1 MVVDVVSVIAIK
13 GGCENNT
20 KRELYSGRL
29 LVLIDS
35 TSSLSLLNGSLT

>member
-1 MVVDVVSVIAIK
+1 VVVDIVGAVAAK
-13 GGCENNT
+13 GGCKNNA

-35 TSSLSLLNGSLT
+35 TLLLLLLNGSST